1 METFEN
7 KAENSLIPASASH
20 LVPKTVTFCQKIE
33 LNALPCNFPSE
44 NGAVLLLRPK
54 KAIPGAE
61 FNTVWIQT
69 DKKSI
74 YALLDENAKD
84 DEIAPASI
92 FAATIFP
99 GAASGAHLHREAD
112 MSQNHI
118 SWIITSRW
126 NGYI

>member
-1 METFEN
+1 MENE
-7 KAENSLIPASASH
+7 AENSLILASASH

-33 LNALPCNFPSE
+33 LNALPFNFQ
-44 NGAVLLLRPK
+44 VMLLLRPK
-54 KAIPGAE
+54 KVIPGAE

-74 YALLDENAKD
+74 CALLDENAKD

-99 GAASGAHLHREAD
+99 GATSGAHLHREAD